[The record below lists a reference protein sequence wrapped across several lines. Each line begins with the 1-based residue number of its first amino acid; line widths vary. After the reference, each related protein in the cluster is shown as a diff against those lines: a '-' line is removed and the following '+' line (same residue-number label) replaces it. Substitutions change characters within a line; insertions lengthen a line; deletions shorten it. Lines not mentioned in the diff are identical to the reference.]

1 MHRWILAQFHGCQGP
16 IAAAAAALPEAAE
29 SPEPDPGRPGGRA
42 GQLQG
47 ELANRQGPG
56 DIVIVRTR
64 YLTIRTLIGEVVQ
77 SQRRPY

>member
-1 MHRWILAQFHGCQGP
+1 MHRRILAQFHGCQGP

-47 ELANRQGPG
+47 ELANRQGPE
-56 DIVIVRTR
+56 DMVIVRTR
-64 YLTIRTLIGEVVQ
+64 YLTIRT
-77 SQRRPY
+77 SAAYDY